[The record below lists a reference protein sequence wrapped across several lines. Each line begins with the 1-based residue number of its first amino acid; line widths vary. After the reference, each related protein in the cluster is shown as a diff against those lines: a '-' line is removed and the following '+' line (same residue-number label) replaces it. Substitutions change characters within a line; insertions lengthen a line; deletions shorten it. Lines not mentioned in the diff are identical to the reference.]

1 MEFRSQGDP
10 LGYNDIEVVYVQ
22 DIFKMLL
29 AKVNQEVV
37 WHFKNTMLKKKEE
50 EKEREEK
57 NRQKQTKSQKL

>member
-50 EKEREEK
+50 EK
-57 NRQKQTKSQKL
+57 